1 MNTGAAVSTLKLSA
15 SDGGLSDLIGPEARS
30 RYLSIAKSVLS
41 VPLGIT
47 MPAHDANKLSALSS
61 GGSSHQQVQVAEP
74 DLAIDRTAGAPAELS
89 SADQDR
95 ISVQAA
101 LRGDQT
107 AFGDLVTRYQSAVYN
122 MAYRMLGDPTEAEDA
137 AQEVFVRA
145 WNQLHTFQLD
155 RRFSTWLLSIAS
167 HHCID
172 VLRRRRP
179 TAPLDDVALYV
190 ESEEPAPDEIALQ
203 GEQRDIVKRL
213 LNTLP
218 DKYRSVTVLRYY
230 NDLSYDEIARL
241 TGLTESAVKTQLH
254 RARRMLAEELMK
266 SKVVGV
272 EAPARSQAEPANSRK
287 GGASYGV

>member
-1 MNTGAAVSTLKLSA
+1 TLTSA
-15 SDGGLSDLIGPEARS
+15 E
-30 RYLSIAKSVLS
+30 
-41 VPLGIT
+41 
-47 MPAHDANKLSALSS
+47 
-61 GGSSHQQVQVAEP
+61 
-74 DLAIDRTAGAPAELS
+74 
-89 SADQDR
+89 QDR
-95 ISVQAA
+95 ILVQAA
-101 LRGDQT
+101 LGGDQS
-107 AFGDLVTRYQSAVYN
+107 AFAELVTRYQSAVYN
-122 MAYRMLGDPTEAEDA
+122 MAARMLGDPTDAEDA

-172 VLRRRRP
+172 LLRRRRP

-190 ESEEPAPDEIALQ
+190 ESEEPAPEEIALQ
-203 GEQRDIVKRL
+203 GEQAETVQRL

-254 RARRMLAEELMK
+254 RARRMLAEQLLK
-266 SKVVGV
+266 
-272 EAPARSQAEPANSRK
+272 K
-287 GGASYGV
+287 GGAPDGMPDDLR

>member
-1 MNTGAAVSTLKLSA
+1 MSRKRVYTVAHGRRDAKMNTGAAVSTLKLSA
-15 SDGGLSDLIGPEARS
+15 SDGGLSELIGPEARS
-30 RYLSIAKSVLS
+30 RYLGMAKSVLS
-41 VPLGIT
+41 VPLGIA
-47 MPAHDANKLSALSS
+47 MPAHDARKLSALIS
-61 GGSSHQQVQVAEP
+61 GGSSRQQVQVAEP
-74 DLAIDRTAGAPAELS
+74 DVDTDRTAESPIELS

-101 LRGDQT
+101 LRGDQA
-107 AFGDLVTRYQSAVYN
+107 AFGDLVQRYQSAVYN

-167 HHCID
+167 HYAID

-190 ESEEPAPDEIALQ
+190 ESGDPQPDDLALQ
-203 GEQRDIVKRL
+203 SEQSDAVKQL

-218 DKYRSVTVLRYY
+218 EKYRSVTVLRYY
-230 NDLSYDEIARL
+230 NDLSYEEIARI
-241 TGLTESAVKTQLH
+241 TGLSESAVKTQLH
-254 RARRMLAEELMK
+254 RARRMLAEKIL
-266 SKVVGV
+266 
-272 EAPARSQAEPANSRK
+272 
-287 GGASYGV
+287 